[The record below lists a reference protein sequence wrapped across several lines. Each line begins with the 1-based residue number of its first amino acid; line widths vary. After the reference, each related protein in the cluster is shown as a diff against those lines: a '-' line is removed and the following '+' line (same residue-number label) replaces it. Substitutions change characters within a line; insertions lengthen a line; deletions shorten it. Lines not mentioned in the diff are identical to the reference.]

1 MPKRKRNTSKKR
13 DEIMDAAAQMFVT
26 AGYDNASMDRI
37 AEVAGASKRTVYN
50 HFTSKEVLF
59 RAVIGRFLHQSRQLK
74 QIQYEPRKSLSA
86 QLGRFADSIIDLT
99 RHAEWLGLVK
109 VMTSLTVLQPELVA
123 STMAGV
129 HDERDSLE
137 AWLEA
142 ATADG
147 RLRVKQPALVARTFW
162 AALSGAFLMPAIYL
176 AALPPQEAS
185 AIKQELIA
193 MLLARHGATG
203 T

>member
-1 MPKRKRNTSKKR
+1 MAGRTRNTSKKR
-13 DEIMDAAAQMFVT
+13 DEIIDAAAEVFVS

-37 AEVAGASKRTVYN
+37 AEVAAASKRTVYN

-59 RAVIGRFLHQSRQLK
+59 RAVIGRFLRQSHELK

-99 RHAEWLGLVK
+99 RHAGWLGLVK

-123 STMAGV
+123 STMTGL

-147 RLRVKQPALVARTFW
+147 RLCVKRPALAARTFW

-176 AALPPQEAS
+176 APVPPQEAS
-185 AIKQELIA
+185 AIKAELIA
-193 MLLARHGATG
+193 MLLARYSVTRA
-203 T
+203 